1 MMPLRLTILVLML
14 AAGGAG
20 AQPMSGE
27 VQPDRLSFGI
37 VHTGATVEGSFMVL
51 QRGKD
56 KGIKFEVANPKR
68 VMVIKKSIDTQ
79 QYGPGNDYVRVS
91 VEIAIDTSAEG
102 EVHGDLAVTLGQ
114 QTVKVPIRAMVKA
127 RRVGLLRMLVAETPF
142 QRFSTKDGRM
152 FDAWTELVKDSAW
165 DVSYLLTTRGKPA
178 LRDLDLAQF
187 DAILLG
193 HDSLFALTPE
203 DVKRVRAF
211 AEAGGRVLV
220 AANYFFRGTVPQA
233 NAVLAGYGLELQDTE
248 AKVIGQNRVTLGKDD
263 LDPQLVKAG
272 IATAHFFRASPVKV
286 TAGERGRVLAKA
298 VGVGNPGDG
307 FAAIARAGKGEVV
320 ALGESLW
327 DFWITPEQNPSGGNT
342 KLLRW
347 LLASGHQR
355 RQRLARLARPLTA
368 AEVERHWRGLGDA
381 DPEAA
386 AEALGYLASAPAA
399 DREVVPFL
407 RKHVK
412 AVPPSDDKR
421 LGQLITDLDND
432 EFAVRERAQRELER
446 MGEEAVPALR
456 KALAGKPALEV
467 RRRIESILKKPRTL
481 SPEMLQVVRAV
492 EVLENIGT
500 PEARELLKSLADGV
514 PEAVLTQE
522 AKASLER
529 LARRPAVKP

>member
-14 AAGGAG
+14 GAGRAG
-20 AQPMSGE
+20 AQPVKGE

-56 KGIKFEVANPKR
+56 KRMKFEVAASKR
-68 VMVIKKSIDTQ
+68 VKVINKSIDTQ
-79 QYGPGNDYVRVS
+79 QYGPGNDFVRGS
-91 VEIAIDTSAEG
+91 VEIAIDTSAVG

-114 QTVKVPIRAMVKA
+114 QTVKVPVRAMVKP
-127 RRVGLLRMLVAETPF
+127 RRAGLLRMLVAGTPF

-152 FDAWTELVKDSAW
+152 FDAWTELVKNSAW
-165 DVSYLLTTRGKPA
+165 DVSYLLTSRGKPV

-193 HDSLFALTPE
+193 PDGLFALTPE

-211 AEAGGRVLV
+211 AESGGRVIV
-220 AANYFFRGTVPQA
+220 AANYFYRGKVPQA
-233 NAVLAGYGLELQDTE
+233 NAILAGYGLELQDTE
-248 AKVIGQNRVTLGKDD
+248 ARGFPQNRVTVGKDD

-298 VGVGNPGDG
+298 VGVGNSGDG
-307 FAAIARAGKGEVV
+307 FAAIARTGKGEVV

-327 DFWITPEQNPSGGNT
+327 CFWITPEQNPSGGNS

-355 RQRLARLARPLTA
+355 RQRLAHLARPLTA
-368 AEVERHWRGLGDA
+368 AEMERYWRALGDA
-381 DPEAA
+381 DPETA
-386 AEALGYLASAPAA
+386 AEALGYLASAPGA
-399 DREVVPFL
+399 DRQVVPFL
-407 RKHVK
+407 RKYVK
-412 AVPPSDDKR
+412 AVPPSDIKR
-421 LGQLITDLDND
+421 LGQLIADLDND
-432 EFAVRERAQRELER
+432 EFAVRDRAQRELER
-446 MGEEAVPALR
+446 MGEDAAPALR
-456 KALAGKPALEV
+456 KALAGKPALEA
-467 RRRIESILKKPRTL
+467 RRRIEAILKKPRAL
-481 SPEMLQVVRAV
+481 SPETLQVVRAV

-500 PEARELLKSLADGV
+500 AEARELLKSLAKGV

-529 LARRPAVKP
+529 LAEKYRKR